1 MTTFGSTLISVR
13 NSPVGV
19 LGLAEVPSKVSS
31 SDEQL
36 HNNLFGFAGIEGR

>member
-1 MTTFGSTLISVR
+1 MTTFGRTLTSVGT
-13 NSPVGV
+13 NPVGV